1 MDHGET
7 IQLTRYYIHGLKKEN
22 PDVTRVRLELCPVG
36 ECRQAQPAA
45 ASTHAVTCLTTCRA
59 GDTGTGDHSWER
71 TFGKFEV
78 SQTQRR
84 PLLATRAFSWLK
96 AAVFALAFKNLMTL
110 C

>member
-36 ECRQAQPAA
+36 ECLQAEAAQPAA

-59 GDTGTGDHSWER
+59 GDTNAGNEPSGSL
-71 TFGKFEV
+71 KFHNYREG
-78 SQTQRR
+78 SY
-84 PLLATRAFSWLK
+84 
-96 AAVFALAFKNLMTL
+96 
-110 C
+110 